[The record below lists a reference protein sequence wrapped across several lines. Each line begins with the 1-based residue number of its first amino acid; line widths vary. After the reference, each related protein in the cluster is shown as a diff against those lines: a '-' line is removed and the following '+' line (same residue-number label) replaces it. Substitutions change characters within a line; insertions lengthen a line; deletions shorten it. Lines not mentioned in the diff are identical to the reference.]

1 MNSRERVI
9 AHIDGRPVD
18 RLPLMPI
25 TMQFAADVIGVKY
38 LQYVTDFR
46 TLVEAQLRTVE
57 RYGFDYVSCI
67 SDPAREA
74 ADCGSDIA
82 LFDDQPPAFKEE
94 RALLADK
101 TRLAALEVPDP
112 LAGGRMTDRVRAAE
126 LFRREVGGDKLIEGW
141 IEGPMAEGS
150 DLRGINT
157 IMLDLY
163 DDPAFI
169 ADLFEFVTE
178 MGIRFARA
186 QVDAGVDLIGIGDAA
201 ASLVGPVFYERC
213 VWPYEKRMVDAIH
226 AMGARVRLHI
236 CGDTNALV
244 DGMGRLGC
252 DIVDLDYPVDM
263 AQARARMP
271 GQVILGNVEPVGVM
285 RNGTPDVVT
294 EALAACHRA
303 AGPRYIVGAGCE
315 LPRDTSAA
323 NVRAMCRFATAT
335 RP

>member
-1 MNSRERVI
+1 MNSRERVL

-25 TMQFAADVIGVKY
+25 TMQFAGDAIGVPY
-38 LQYVTDFR
+38 RRYATDHR
-46 TLVEAQLRTVE
+46 TLVEGQLRMVE

-82 LFDDQPPAFKEE
+82 FFDDQPPAFKEE

-101 TRLAALEVPDP
+101 TRLATLRVPDP
-112 LAGGRMTDRVRAAE
+112 LAGGRMTDRCRAAA

-141 IEGPMAEGS
+141 IEGPMAEGA

-163 DDPAFI
+163 DDPVFI
-169 ADLFEFVTE
+169 VDLFEFVTAME
-178 MGIRFARA
+178 IRFAQA
-186 QVDAGVDLIGIGDAA
+186 QVEAGVDLIGIGDAA
-201 ASLVGPVFYERC
+201 ASLVGPVFYERF
-213 VWPYEKRMVDAIH
+213 VWPYEKRMVDAIR

-236 CGDTNALV
+236 CGDTNAIV
-244 DGMGRLGC
+244 EGMGRLGC
-252 DIVDLDYPVDM
+252 DIVDLDYPVDLRE
-263 AQARARMP
+263 ARARMP
-271 GQVILGNVEPVGVM
+271 GQVLLGNVEPVGVM
-285 RNGTPDVVT
+285 RNGTPDKVT
-294 EALAACHRA
+294 AALEACHRA

-315 LPRDTSAA
+315 LPRDTPEA
-323 NVRAMCRFATAT
+323 NVRAMCRFASDT

>member
-1 MNSRERVI
+1 MNSRERVL
-9 AHIDGRPVD
+9 AHLDGRAID

-46 TLVEAQLRTVE
+46 TLVAAQLRTVE
-57 RYGFDYVSCI
+57 KYDFDYVSCI

-101 TRLAALEVPDP
+101 AKLAGLKVPDP
-112 LAGGRMTDRVRAAE
+112 LAGGRMTDRVRAAA
-126 LFRREVGGDKLIEGW
+126 LFRREVGGAKLIEGW
-141 IEGPMAEGS
+141 IEGPMAEGA

-169 ADLFEFVTE
+169 TDLFEFVTE
-178 MGIRFARA
+178 MEIAFAKA

-201 ASLVGPVFYERC
+201 ASLVGPVFYDKF
-213 VWPYEKRMVDAIH
+213 VWPFEKRMVDAIH

-236 CGDTNALV
+236 CGDTNAIV
-244 DGMGRLGC
+244 EGMGRVGA
-252 DIVDLDYPVDM
+252 DIMDLDYPVDM
-263 AQARARMP
+263 VQARAHMP
-271 GQVILGNVEPVGVM
+271 DQVLLGNVEPVGVM
-285 RNGTPDVVT
+285 RNGTPAMVT
-294 EALAACHRA
+294 ATLEACHRA
-303 AGPRYIVGAGCE
+303 AGRRYIVGAGCE
-315 LPRDTSAA
+315 LPRDTAEA
-323 NVRAMCRFATAT
+323 NVRAMCAFARDTA
-335 RP
+335 P

>member
-1 MNSRERVI
+1 MNSRERVF
-9 AHIDGRPVD
+9 AHLDGQPVD

-38 LQYVTDFR
+38 LQYVTDYR

-57 RYGFDYVSCI
+57 KYGFDYVSCI

-101 TRLAALEVPDP
+101 AKLARLQVPDP
-112 LAGGRMTDRVRAAE
+112 HAGGRMTDRVRAAA
-126 LFRREVGGDKLIEGW
+126 LFRQEIGREKAIEGW
-141 IEGPMAEGS
+141 IEGPMAEGA

-169 ADLFEFVTE
+169 TDLFEFVTE
-178 MGIRFARA
+178 MEIGFARA
-186 QVDAGVDLIGIGDAA
+186 QVEAGVDLIGIGDAA
-201 ASLVGPVFYERC
+201 ASLVGPVFYRRC

-236 CGDTNALV
+236 CGDTNALL

-263 AQARARMP
+263 GDARARMP
-271 GQVILGNVEPVGVM
+271 GQVILGNVQPVGVM
-285 RNGTPDVVT
+285 RNGTPEKVT
-294 EALAACHRA
+294 ATLAACHRA
-303 AGPRYIVGAGCE
+303 AGRRYIVGAGCE
-315 LPRDTSAA
+315 LPRDTPEA
-323 NVRAMCRFATAT
+323 NVRAMCAFARETM
-335 RP
+335 P

>member
-1 MNSRERVI
+1 MNSRERVL
-9 AHIDGRPVD
+9 AQIDGRPVD

-25 TMQFAADVIGVKY
+25 TMQFAADVIGAKY

-46 TLVEAQLRTVE
+46 TLVEGQLRTVE
-57 RYGFDYVSCI
+57 KYGFDYVSCI

-101 TRLAALEVPDP
+101 ARLAALTVPDP

-141 IEGPMAEGS
+141 IEGPMAEGA

-213 VWPYEKRMVDAIH
+213 VWPYEKRMVDAIR

-236 CGDTNALV
+236 CGDTNAIV

-294 EALAACHRA
+294 AALAACHRA
-303 AGPRYIVGAGCE
+303 AGSRYIVGAGCE
-315 LPRDTSAA
+315 LPRDTAAA
-323 NVRAMCRFATAT
+323 NVRAMCAFARDT

>member
-1 MNSRERVI
+1 
-9 AHIDGRPVD
+9 
-18 RLPLMPI
+18 MPI

-57 RYGFDYVSCI
+57 QYGFDYVSCI

-101 TRLAALEVPDP
+101 IRLAALKVPDP

-157 IMLDLY
+157 IMLDFY

-178 MGIRFARA
+178 MEIRFARA
-186 QVDAGVDLIGIGDAA
+186 QVEAGVDLIGIGDAA

-213 VWPYEKRMVDAIH
+213 VWPYEKLMVDAIH

-285 RNGTPDVVT
+285 RNSTPEMVT
-294 EALAACHRA
+294 EALAECHRA

-323 NVRAMCRFATAT
+323 NVRAMCAFARDT

>member
-1 MNSRERVI
+1 MNSRERVL

-25 TMQFAADVIGVKY
+25 TMQFAADVVGTKY
-38 LQYVTDFR
+38 LRYVTDFR

-57 RYGFDYVSCI
+57 KYGFDYVSCI

-101 TRLAALEVPDP
+101 TRLAALQVPDP

-186 QVDAGVDLIGIGDAA
+186 QVEAGVDLIGIGDAA

-213 VWPYEKRMVDAIH
+213 VWPYEKRMVDAIR

-236 CGDTNALV
+236 CGDTNAIV
-244 DGMGRLGC
+244 EGMGRLGC

-263 AQARARMP
+263 AEARARMP

-285 RNGTPDVVT
+285 RNGTPEVVT
-294 EALAACHRA
+294 QALAACHRA

-315 LPRDTSAA
+315 LPRDTSEA
-323 NVRAMCRFATAT
+323 NVRAMCRFASDT

>member
-1 MNSRERVI
+1 MNSRERVL

-25 TMQFAADVIGVKY
+25 TMQFAGDAIGVPY
-38 LQYVTDFR
+38 RRYATDHR
-46 TLVEAQLRTVE
+46 TLVEAQLLVVE

-82 LFDDQPPAFKEE
+82 FFDDQPPAFKEE

-101 TRLAALEVPDP
+101 TRLATLRVPDP
-112 LAGGRMTDRVRAAE
+112 LAGGRMTYRCRAAA

-141 IEGPMAEGS
+141 IEGPMAEGA

-163 DDPAFI
+163 DDPVFI
-169 ADLFEFVTE
+169 VDLFEFVTAME
-178 MGIRFARA
+178 IRFAQA
-186 QVDAGVDLIGIGDAA
+186 QVEAGVDLIGIGDAA
-201 ASLVGPVFYERC
+201 ASLVGPVFYERF
-213 VWPYEKRMVDAIH
+213 VWPYEKRMVDAIR

-236 CGDTNALV
+236 CGDTNAIV
-244 DGMGRLGC
+244 EGMDRLGC
-252 DIVDLDYPVDM
+252 EIVDLDYPVDM
-263 AQARARMP
+263 REARARMP
-271 GQVILGNVEPVGVM
+271 DQVLLGNVEPVGVM
-285 RNGTPDVVT
+285 RNGTPANVT
-294 EALAACHRA
+294 AALEACHRA
-303 AGPRYIVGAGCE
+303 AGRRYIVGAGCE
-315 LPRDTSAA
+315 LPRDTPEA
-323 NVRAMCRFATAT
+323 NVQAMCRFARDT

>member
-1 MNSRERVI
+1 MNSRERVF
-9 AHIDGRPVD
+9 AHLDGRPVD

-25 TMQFAADVIGVKY
+25 TMQFAADVIGVPYFK
-38 LQYVTDFR
+38 YVTDFR

-57 RYGFDYVSCI
+57 KYGFDYVSCI

-101 TRLAALEVPDP
+101 TRLAALQVPDP
-112 LAGGRMTDRVRAAE
+112 LGGGRMTDRVRAAA
-126 LFRREVGGDKLIEGW
+126 LFRQEVGRDKLIEGW

-169 ADLFEFVTE
+169 VDLFEFVTE
-178 MGIRFARA
+178 MEIRFAKA
-186 QVDAGVDLIGIGDAA
+186 QVDSGVDLIGIGDAA
-201 ASLVGPVFYERC
+201 ASLVGPVFYERF

-226 AMGARVRLHI
+226 AMGARTRLHI
-236 CGDTNALV
+236 CGDTNALL
-244 DGMGRLGC
+244 DGMGRLGS

-263 AQARARMP
+263 RDGRERMP
-271 GQVILGNVEPVGVM
+271 GQVILGNLEPVGVM
-285 RNGTPDVVT
+285 RNSTPDRVT
-294 EALAACHRA
+294 AALEACHQA
-303 AGPRYIVGAGCE
+303 AGTRYIVGAGCE
-315 LPRDTSAA
+315 LPRDTSEA
-323 NVRAMCRFATAT
+323 NVRAMCAFARDHT
-335 RP
+335 P

>member
-1 MNSRERVI
+1 MNSRERVF
-9 AHIDGRPVD
+9 AQLDGRPVD
-18 RLPLMPI
+18 HLPLMPI
-25 TMQFAADVIGVKY
+25 TMQFAADLVGVPY
-38 LQYVTDFR
+38 LRYVTDFNA
-46 TLVEAQLRTVE
+46 LVEAQLRTVE
-57 RYGFDYVSCI
+57 KYGFDYVSCI

-101 TRLAALEVPDP
+101 TRLAALAIPDP
-112 LAGGRMTDRVRAAE
+112 HAGGRMTDRVRAAE
-126 LFRREVGGDKLIEGW
+126 RFRREVGADKLIEGW
-141 IEGPMAEGS
+141 VEGPMAEGA

-178 MGIRFARA
+178 MEIRFARA
-186 QVDAGVDLIGIGDAA
+186 QVEAGVDLIGIGDAA

-226 AMGARVRLHI
+226 ASGARVRLHI
-236 CGDTNALV
+236 CGDTNAIL
-244 DGMGRLGC
+244 DGMGRLGA

-263 AQARARMP
+263 RDARARMP
-271 GQVILGNVEPVGVM
+271 GQVVLGNVEPVGVM
-285 RNGTPDVVT
+285 RNGTPEQVT
-294 EALAACHRA
+294 RTLAACHRA
-303 AGPRYIVGAGCE
+303 AGPRWIVGAGCE
-315 LPRDTSAA
+315 LPRDTAEA
-323 NVRAMCRFATAT
+323 NVRAMCAFARDTA
-335 RP
+335 P

>member
-1 MNSRERVI
+1 MNSRERVF
-9 AHIDGRPVD
+9 AHLDGRPVD

-38 LQYVTDFR
+38 LQYVTDGR

-57 RYGFDYVSCI
+57 KYGFDYVSCI

-101 TRLAALEVPDP
+101 TKLARLAVPDP
-112 LAGGRMTDRVRAAE
+112 LAGGRMTDRVRAAG
-126 LFRREVGGDKLIEGW
+126 LFRREIGGDKLIEGW

-169 ADLFEFVTE
+169 TDLFEFVTQME
-178 MGIRFARA
+178 IAFARA
-186 QVDAGVDLIGIGDAA
+186 QVEAGVDLIGIGDAA
-201 ASLVGPVFYERC
+201 ASLVGPVFYERF
-213 VWPYEKRMVDAIH
+213 VWPFEKRMVDAIH

-236 CGDTNALV
+236 CGDTNALL
-244 DGMGRLGC
+244 DGMGRLGA
-252 DIVDLDYPVDM
+252 DIVDLDYPVDLTD
-263 AQARARMP
+263 ARARMP

-285 RNGTPDVVT
+285 RNGTPGLVT
-294 EALAACHRA
+294 ATLEACHRA
-303 AGPRYIVGAGCE
+303 AGPRYVVGAGCE
-315 LPRDTSAA
+315 LPRDTSEA
-323 NVRAMCRFATAT
+323 NVRAMCAFAEGTA
-335 RP
+335 P

>member
-1 MNSRERVI
+1 
-9 AHIDGRPVD
+9 
-18 RLPLMPI
+18 MPI
-25 TMQFAADVIGVKY
+25 TMQFAADVIGAKY
-38 LQYVTDFR
+38 LRYVTDFR
-46 TLVEAQLRTVE
+46 TLVEGQLRTVE

-101 TRLAALEVPDP
+101 TRLAALKVPDP

-126 LFRREVGGDKLIEGW
+126 LFRREVGGDTLIEGW
-141 IEGPMAEGS
+141 IEGPMAEGA

-169 ADLFEFVTE
+169 VDLFEFVTE
-178 MGIRFARA
+178 MEIRFARA
-186 QVDAGVDLIGIGDAA
+186 QVEAGVDLIGIGDAA
-201 ASLVGPVFYERC
+201 ASLVGPVFYERF
-213 VWPYEKRMVDAIH
+213 VWPYEKRMVDAVR

-236 CGDTNALV
+236 CGDTNVLV

-285 RNGTPDVVT
+285 RNGTPAVVT
-294 EALAACHRA
+294 AALAACHRA

-315 LPRDTSAA
+315 LPRDTAEA
-323 NVRAMCRFATAT
+323 NVRAMCAFARDTS
-335 RP
+335 P

>member
-1 MNSRERVI
+1 MNSRERVL
-9 AHIDGRPVD
+9 AHLDGRPVD

-25 TMQFAADVIGVKY
+25 TMQFAADVIGAKY
-38 LQYVTDFR
+38 LRYVTDFR

-57 RYGFDYVSCI
+57 QYGFDYVSCI

-101 TRLAALEVPDP
+101 TRLAALKVPDP

-126 LFRREVGGDKLIEGW
+126 LFRREIGRDKLIEGW
-141 IEGPMAEGS
+141 IEGPMAEGA

-169 ADLFEFVTE
+169 VDLFEFVTE
-178 MGIRFARA
+178 MEIRFARA
-186 QVDAGVDLIGIGDAA
+186 QVEAGVDLIGIGDAA
-201 ASLVGPVFYERC
+201 ASLVGPVFYERF
-213 VWPYEKRMVDAIH
+213 VRPYEQRMVDAIH

-236 CGDTNALV
+236 CGDTNAIV

-263 AQARARMP
+263 LEGRARMP

-285 RNGTPDVVT
+285 RNGTPEKVT
-294 EALAACHRA
+294 AALAACHRA

-315 LPRDTSAA
+315 LPRDTSEA
-323 NVRAMCRFATAT
+323 NVRAMCAFARDTM
-335 RP
+335 P

>member
-1 MNSRERVI
+1 MNGRERVL
-9 AHIDGRPVD
+9 AHLDGRPVD

-38 LQYVTDFR
+38 LRYVTDHR

-57 RYGFDYVSCI
+57 QYDFDYVSCI

-74 ADCGSDIA
+74 ADCGADIA

-101 TRLAALEVPDP
+101 AKLTRLKVPDP
-112 LAGGRMTDRVRAAE
+112 HAGGRMTDRVRAAA
-126 LFRREVGGDKLIEGW
+126 LFRQEVGRDKLIEGW
-141 IEGPMAEGS
+141 IEGPMAEGA

-169 ADLFEFVTE
+169 TDLFEFVTE
-178 MGIRFARA
+178 MGIAFARA
-186 QVDAGVDLIGIGDAA
+186 QVEAGADLIGIGDAA
-201 ASLVGPVFYERC
+201 ASLIGPGFYGRC
-213 VWPYEKRMVDAIH
+213 VWPCEKRMVDAIH
-226 AMGARVRLHI
+226 AMGATVRLHI
-236 CGDTNALV
+236 CGDTNALL
-244 DGMGRLGC
+244 DDMGRLGC

-263 AQARARMP
+263 DDARARMP

-285 RNGTPDVVT
+285 RNGTPGQVT
-294 EALAACHRA
+294 AALAACHGA
-303 AGPRYIVGAGCE
+303 AGRRYIVGAGCE
-315 LPRDTSAA
+315 LPRDTPEA
-323 NVRAMCRFATAT
+323 NVRAMCAFARETM
-335 RP
+335 P